1 MSNTQPSVDLWVWA
15 VGMAAGLIAWW
26 LGWPWPYQTFA
37 LALTMDVA
45 TGLLAGGKEGALD
58 SDISFR
64 GMRKKSMESV
74 LVGFAAWLGT
84 NPAQPLPLGEMAAM
98 GFAVTEGLSII
109 ENAGRLGINVS
120 WLEPYIKRLGNT
132 DRDRAA

>member
-1 MSNTQPSVDLWVWA
+1 MTESHQNIDLWLWLG
-15 VGMAAGLIAWW
+15 GMAAGFVAWW

-64 GMRKKSMESV
+64 GMRKKGMEIC
-74 LVGFAAWLGT
+74 LVGTAAWVGT
-84 NPAQPLPLGEMAAM
+84 NPTQPLPLGEMAAM
-98 GFAVTEGLSII
+98 GFVVTEGVSII

-120 WLEPYIKRLGNT
+120 WLEPYIKRLGKPSG
-132 DRDRAA
+132 